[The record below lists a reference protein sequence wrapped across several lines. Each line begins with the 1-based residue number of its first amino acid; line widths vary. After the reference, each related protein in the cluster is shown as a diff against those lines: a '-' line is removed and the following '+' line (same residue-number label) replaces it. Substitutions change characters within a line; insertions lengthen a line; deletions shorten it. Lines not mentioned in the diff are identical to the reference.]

1 MAFLSSLTNRIF
13 LATATLAVLA
23 IGFAVYLISARAVN
37 EAEAELQ
44 RGVVEAGA
52 LVEQHRATLVDTLAI
67 EAWLIADLPRLKAA
81 VATGD
86 PPTIAPVAADYQA
99 RVRSDLFVV
108 TDHGGRVLAAS
119 GVPASPG
126 APLDLPGVDRAL
138 AGEESRAFWSLPD
151 GLAHAV
157 TVPIAIGLDSP
168 ELLGSLS
175 VGLRFDDALAA
186 RFERLTDS
194 RVVFAVHGD
203 VQGPLAETGEAR
215 TALAGALASTGVTR
229 VTLGGVEYVAH
240 VQPLSPAGAA
250 EARRADP
257 GRSAAPFAIVLRS
270 RSDRLR
276 FLDELFV
283 TLGGATLLAVLLA
296 IGLSYG
302 VARTVTRPLA
312 AITAAMREMTATG
325 DLTRKIALP
334 HQGRWQDEDASL
346 LAATFNTLTDSIAR
360 FERDAAHRERL
371 SSLGRLSTVV
381 AHEIRNPLMI
391 IKASLRTLRRDDA
404 APGAVR
410 EAAADIDEEVARLN
424 RVVNDV
430 LDFARPPRFALAP
443 VDLNALCH
451 ECAAAVAAG
460 DRAATVRV
468 TADPSLAPVVT
479 DGDRLRTA
487 LVNVLVN
494 AQEAVSARTDR
505 AVTGALPAVELRTAR
520 RNGTVAIV
528 VTDRGGGIAAEDLA
542 RVFEPYF
549 TTRRTG
555 TGLGL
560 PIARNI
566 VEGLGG
572 TIAVQ
577 TRPGDGT
584 EMRIEL
590 PDRPAVS

>member
-13 LATATLAVLA
+13 LATSTLAVLA
-23 IGFAVYLISARAVN
+23 IGFAVYLISAHAVN

-44 RGVVEAGA
+44 RGLVEAGA
-52 LVEQHRATLVDTLAI
+52 LVEQHRAMLVDTLAI
-67 EAWLIADLPRLKAA
+67 EARLIADLPRLKAA

-86 PPTIAPVAADYQA
+86 PPTVAPVAADYQA

-119 GVPASPG
+119 GVSAAPG
-126 APLDLPGVDRAL
+126 TPLGLPGIGRAL
-138 AGEESRAFWSLPD
+138 AGGESSAFWPLPD

-194 RVVFAVHGD
+194 RVVFVMDGD
-203 VQGPLAETGEAR
+203 VRGPLAETSGAR
-215 TALAGALASTGVTR
+215 TALAGVLGSTGVTR
-229 VTLGGVEYVAH
+229 ITLGGVEYVAL
-240 VQPLSPAGAA
+240 VQPLTPAGAPTG
-250 EARRADP
+250 ADE
-257 GRSAAPFAIVLRS
+257 GRGAMRSAIVLRS

-312 AITAAMREMTATG
+312 AITAAMREMAATG

-334 HQGRWQDEDASL
+334 HQGRWRDEDASL

-371 SSLGRLSTVV
+371 SSLGRLSTVI

-391 IKASLRTLRRDDA
+391 IKASLRSLRRDDA
-404 APGAVR
+404 SPETVR

-451 ECAAAVAAG
+451 ECATAVAAG
-460 DRAATVRV
+460 DGAATVRV

-494 AQEAVSARTDR
+494 AREAVAARADA
-505 AVTGALPAVELRTAR
+505 AVTGTLPGVELRTAR
-520 RNGTVAIV
+520 RNGAVAIV
-528 VTDRGGGIAAEDLA
+528 VTDRGGGIAAEDLP

-572 TIAVQ
+572 TIVVQ
-577 TRPGDGT
+577 THPGDGT
-584 EMRIEL
+584 ETRIEL

>member
-13 LATATLAVLA
+13 LATSTLAVLA
-23 IGFAVYLISARAVN
+23 IGFAVYLITARAVS
-37 EAEAELQ
+37 EAEAELE
-44 RGVVEAGA
+44 RGLTDAGA
-52 LVEQHRATLVDTLAI
+52 LVSQHHATLVDTLAV
-67 EAWLIADLPRLKAA
+67 EARLIADLPRLKAA

-86 PPTIAPVAADYQA
+86 PPTVAPVAADYQA

-119 GVPASPG
+119 GVSAAPG
-126 APLDLPGVDRAL
+126 AALDLPGVGRAL
-138 AGEESRAFWSLPD
+138 AGSESAAFWSLPD
-151 GLAHAV
+151 GIAHAV

-175 VGLRFDDALAA
+175 VGLRFDEALAA
-186 RFERLTDS
+186 RLERLVDS
-194 RVVFAVHGD
+194 RVVFVTGD
-203 VQGPLAETGEAR
+203 EVRGALAESGAAR
-215 TALAGALASTGVTR
+215 TALAAVPGATGISR
-229 VTLGGVEYVAH
+229 VEIDGAEYVAL
-240 VQPLSPAGAA
+240 VQPLSAAGTGGQAAADGAGPGAA
-250 EARRADP
+250 P
-257 GRSAAPFAIVLRS
+257 VAIVLRS
-270 RSDRLR
+270 RTDRLG

-283 TLGGATLLAVLLA
+283 TLGGATLAAVLLA
-296 IGLSYG
+296 IALSYG

-312 AITAAMREMTATG
+312 AITAAMRDMATTG

-334 HQGRWQDEDASL
+334 FRGRWRDEDAAL

-360 FERDAAHRERL
+360 FEREAAHRERL
-371 SSLGRLSTVV
+371 SALGRLSTVI

-391 IKASLRTLRRDDA
+391 IKASLRTLARPDA
-404 APGAVR
+404 TPDTIR

-430 LDFARPPRFALAP
+430 LDFARPPTFTLAP
-443 VDLNALCH
+443 VDLAALCR

-460 DRAATVRV
+460 DGSPAVPVTV
-468 TADPSLAPVVT
+468 DPSIAPIVT

-494 AQEAVSARTDR
+494 AREAVAGDR
-505 AVTGALPAVELRTAR
+505 ATPGAPAPIELRVSR
-520 RNGTVAIV
+520 SNGTVAIV
-528 VTDRGGGIAAEDLA
+528 VADRGGGIAAHDLP

-572 TIAVQ
+572 TIAVH
-577 TRPGDGT
+577 TRPGEGT
-584 EMRIEL
+584 DMRIEL

>member
-1 MAFLSSLTNRIF
+1 MSFLSSLTNRIF

-23 IGFAVYLISARAVN
+23 IGFAVYLISARAVS
-37 EAEAELQ
+37 EAEAELR
-44 RGVVEAGA
+44 RGLIEAGK
-52 LVEQHRATLVDTLAI
+52 LVEQHRAALVDTLAV
-67 EAWLIADLPRLKAA
+67 EARLIADLPRLKAA

-86 PPTIAPVAADYQA
+86 PPTVAPVAADYQA

-119 GVPASPG
+119 GVPATPG
-126 APLDLPGVDRAL
+126 ELLDLAGTSRAL
-138 AGEESRAFWSLPD
+138 RGEEATAFWTLPD

-157 TVPIAIGLDSP
+157 IVPIAIGLDSP
-168 ELLGSLS
+168 ELLGTLS
-175 VGLRFDDALAA
+175 VGVRFDDRLAG
-186 RFERLTDS
+186 RFEGLTDS
-194 RVVFAVHGD
+194 RVVFSVHGD
-203 VQGPLAETGEAR
+203 MRGPLARTPEAR
-215 TALAGALASTGVTR
+215 AALGTVSGATGVVR
-229 VTLGGVEYVAH
+229 LSLDGDEYVALA
-240 VQPLSPAGAA
+240 QPLAF
-250 EARRADP
+250 
-257 GRSAAPFAIVLRS
+257 SAAASDQDAAMPAPTAIVLRS

-312 AITAAMREMTATG
+312 AITAAMREMAATG
-325 DLTRKIALP
+325 DLTRKIELP
-334 HQGRWQDEDASL
+334 QRGWRDEDASL

-371 SSLGRLSTVV
+371 SALGRLSTVI

-391 IKASLRTLRRDDA
+391 IKASLRAIRRDE
-404 APGAVR
+404 APPAEVR

-430 LDFARPPRFALAP
+430 LDFARPPRFDLAP
-443 VDLNALCH
+443 VDVNALCV
-451 ECAAAVAAG
+451 ECA
-460 DRAATVRV
+460 
-468 TADPSLAPVVT
+468 TAVVT
-479 DGDRLRTA
+479 SDRRPAVTVVADTTLGPVITDADRLRTA

-494 AQEAVSARTDR
+494 AQEAVA
-505 AVTGALPAVELRTAR
+505 ANVNGAQNPEQPAVELRTR
-520 RNGTVAIV
+520 RRDGRISIV
-528 VTDRGGGIAAEDLA
+528 VADRGGGMTTDDAA
-542 RVFEPYF
+542 RIFEPYF

-572 TIAVQ
+572 TIAVHT
-577 TRPGDGT
+577 TRGEGT

-590 PDRPAVS
+590 PDRPALS